1 MPLHDFSASYE
12 DLVVQLLHFMSRS
25 IALTCTSFIVQ
36 PLPISPAFTACATL
50 PVSPCRSPLSHL
62 ALACADASNLHGQVL
77 TRALQLH
84 PTEPRLWS
92 HAAGFE
98 FEDHHNPAAARLLL
112 QRGLRICPNSIP
124 LWLENFRLELLYA
137 HQLRTR
143 RKVLGLEPGALNHL
157 LLLKL

>member
-1 MPLHDFSASYE
+1 MHLRSWSAE
-12 DLVVQLLHFMSRS
+12 DL
-25 IALTCTSFIVQ
+25 
-36 PLPISPAFTACATL
+36 
-50 PVSPCRSPLSHL
+50 PCL
-62 ALACADASNLHGQVL
+62 QVL

-84 PTEPRLWS
+84 PREPRLWS

-112 QRGLRICPNSIP
+112 QRGLRICPNSTH

-143 RKVLGLEPGALNHL
+143 RQVLGLQACPHFHSTTIDLTPFQYQVFLWFMLTL
-157 LLLKL
+157 LHAGWSPARSRTQQLLPDF